1 LKRNLIALI
10 LVLIVII
17 LPGILVYAKDVNQ
30 EHAKREL
37 LIKFLAGVSDN
48 EIAVTV
54 QRLKGKILHRFRIV
68 KGLVH
73 IQLPENLNIIDALA
87 IFKKNPLIEY
97 VEPNYIQ
104 HAIATFPND
113 PQFNNLWGLHNYGQ
127 TGGTPDAD
135 IDAPEAWDITT
146 GGSEVVIAVIDSGI
160 DYQHEDLQGNIWVNP
175 EEDLDNDSIP
185 ELSDLDGI
193 DNDGNGYVD
202 DLIGWDFANNDNN
215 PFDDHGHGTH
225 VSGTI
230 AAKGNNGIGV
240 TGVNWTAKIMALK
253 FLDEN
258 GMGWT
263 SDAILA
269 IEYYADKGIR
279 ISNNSWGGGGYSH
292 ALHDAIQASQSL
304 FVAAA
309 GNDGRNT
316 DFLPHYPSSYD
327 LDNIVSVAAT
337 DHNDSLWWLSNYGTT
352 SVDLSAPG
360 VSILS
365 TTPGNTYSYYNG
377 TSMATP
383 HVTGVAG
390 LLLAQDS
397 SLTIN
402 EMKWRILKGVDP
414 KGLPVLTGGRL
425 NANSTL
431 GFGLTPPDVS
441 VRVIPLGPTMVSRGD
456 TLSYNVAITNNTSFA
471 KTVRAKVYVQFPDGD
486 IVTLNGPVIL
496 TIPAGGTIDKDF
508 SKKVPLTAPL
518 GSYTIFGQVETL
530 TSFDEDPVDY
540 EVVP

>member
-1 LKRNLIALI
+1 MKRNLIALI